1 MPDTVITVSRRS
13 AVRGAALLGATAVA
27 ASTAGCQWGP
37 PSSVAA
43 PAAKRDADATTV
55 SQLTTA
61 IATQAQLVADTATKH
76 VGLATTLA
84 PLTAMHRAHLAV
96 LTKEPVTAAA
106 AAVPPSP
113 DAALSAVRRG
123 EAALQRSLTAG
134 AQHAASGP
142 LARAL
147 ASMAAGVAMHLAA
160 APTPK
165 GRAA

>member
-13 AVRGAALLGATAVA
+13 AVRGATLLGGAAVA
-27 ASTAGCQWGP
+27 ATVAGCQWGP
-37 PSSVAA
+37 PTSVAA

-55 SQLTTA
+55 DQLTTA
-61 IATQAQLVADTATKH
+61 IAAQAQLVADTATRH

-96 LTKEPVTAAA
+96 LTKDPVTAAA
-106 AAVPPSP
+106 VAVAPSP

-123 EAALQRSLTAG
+123 EATLQRSLTAG
-134 AQHAASGP
+134 AQGAASGP
-142 LARAL
+142 LARAI

-165 GRAA
+165 GGAA